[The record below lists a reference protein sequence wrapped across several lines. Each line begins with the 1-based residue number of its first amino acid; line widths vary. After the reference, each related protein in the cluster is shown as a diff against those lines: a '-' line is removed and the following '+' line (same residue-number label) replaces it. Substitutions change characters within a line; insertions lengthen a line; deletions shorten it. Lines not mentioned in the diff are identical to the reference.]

1 MLCLDQSVFG
11 YVFKDVVVFESV
23 VLGLHTYN
31 PWRKAQWMAMFD
43 MIVSMASKALSTFG
57 LPSYQRLLLR
67 LQCLN
72 WVRRF
77 HFVAGRA
84 RIRVRN
90 KNEMQICVFLTVG
103 CQYISRD
110 FHQLASSLWDGVSL
124 AKHCCCVFCYTF
136 LFCCLVLLQNP
147 NTAYPDVVMFIEV
160 YAWLPF
166 YCDFNVFVSMAEGSM
181 DFGEN
186 YYAVH
191 CQ

>member
-1 MLCLDQSVFG
+1 MLVF
-11 YVFKDVVVFESV
+11 VIVVVFETKSLLAHAV
-23 VLGLHTYN
+23 RDVAVCNADVNTSDAYN

-90 KNEMQICVFLTVG
+90 KNEMQTCVFLTVG

-110 FHQLASSLWDGVSL
+110 FHQLASSLWDAFRVLPNIVAAYS
-124 AKHCCCVFCYTF
+124 V
-136 LFCCLVLLQNP
+136 LFVCI
-147 NTAYPDVVMFIEV
+147 A
-160 YAWLPF
+160 A
-166 YCDFNVFVSMAEGSM
+166 
-181 DFGEN
+181 
-186 YYAVH
+186 
-191 CQ
+191 

>member
-1 MLCLDQSVFG
+1 MLRLDQSVFG
-11 YVFKDVVVFESV
+11 NVFKDVVVYESV
-23 VLGLHTYN
+23 VLSLHTYN

-90 KNEMQICVFLTVG
+90 KNEMQTCVFLTVG
-103 CQYISRD
+103 CQYTSRD
-110 FHQLASSLWDGVSL
+110 FHSLHRRCGMLSESCQTLLLRILFYFFVLLPS
-124 AKHCCCVFCYTF
+124 AVIKPKHCLSRCRHVYRGVCVAAI
-136 LFCCLVLLQNP
+136 LLRFQCICIHGGRLNG
-147 NTAYPDVVMFIEV
+147 F
-160 YAWLPF
+160 W
-166 YCDFNVFVSMAEGSM
+166 
-181 DFGEN
+181 
-186 YYAVH
+186 
-191 CQ
+191 